1 MNLKKKSP
9 VQLLEEAQRQQAF
22 WTARERELRVAL
34 ANELAPYDGEEKLT
48 TVTSGDYVVKI
59 KRRHNTKILP
69 GIDTAD
75 LSEAE
80 AEALTWK
87 PTLSLSKYKKLVD
100 TSLLDEFIEVSEG
113 LPSVSIIKREG

>member
-1 MNLKKKSP
+1 MLKKKSP

-22 WTARERELRVAL
+22 WTARERELRIDL
-34 ANELAPYDGEEKLT
+34 ANELAPYTGEEKLT

-80 AEALTWK
+80 EEALIWK
-87 PTLSLSKYKKLVD
+87 PTLSLSKYKKLID
-100 TSLLDEFIEVSEG
+100 KTALDEFIEVSEG
-113 LPSVSIIKREG
+113 LPSITLIKKEG